1 VSDGDAMSPSHEGLR
16 LGLLATATG
25 LGFRHGIDWDHIAA
39 ITDLTAAQD
48 NARTA
53 LASATCYFVGHG
65 LVVGALGAA
74 AIVAGEH
81 VPGSVDHVMERLVGV
96 TLVALGFY
104 VLVSLVRN
112 GRNFRMRSRW
122 MLVFAGVR
130 RLRAWARRSARQ
142 SIGAGVAAGTHD
154 HDNDHDHHHDHDPA
168 GHGHQHAL
176 AERVAASGEG
186 FWGTSGA
193 LTSVAVGALH
203 GIGAETPTQVLL
215 LAAAATAGGAAPGLF
230 LLGAFLLG
238 LFLSNSL
245 VGLTVALGF
254 LGASRNFAV
263 YAIVS
268 LLTGLAGMTVG
279 FLLLTGSANLLPS
292 LFAG

>member
-1 VSDGDAMSPSHEGLR
+1 MSPSHEGLR

-48 NARTA
+48 SARTA

-65 LVVGALGAA
+65 LVVGVLGAA

-81 VPGSVDHVMERLVGV
+81 VPGSVDHVMERFVGA

-130 RLRAWARRSARQ
+130 RLRAWARRSSRQ
-142 SIGAGVAAGTHD
+142 PVGASVAAGIHD
-154 HDNDHDHHHDHDPA
+154 HGHGHGHGHDHDHDP
-168 GHGHQHAL
+168 GHRHQHAL
-176 AERVAASGEG
+176 ADRVAASGEG

-230 LLGAFLLG
+230 LLGAFLSG

-263 YAIVS
+263 YAVVS
-268 LLTGLAGMTVG
+268 LVTGLAGMTVG

>member
-1 VSDGDAMSPSHEGLR
+1 MSPSHEGLR

-48 NARTA
+48 RARRA

-81 VPGSVDHVMERLVGV
+81 VPGSVDHVMERLVGA

-130 RLRAWARRSARQ
+130 RLRTWARRSPRQ
-142 SIGAGVAAGTHD
+142 PVGASGAAGTQHHGHD
-154 HDNDHDHHHDHDPA
+154 HDHDYDP
-168 GHGHQHAL
+168 GHRHQHAL
-176 AERVAASGEG
+176 AEQVAASGEG

-230 LLGAFLLG
+230 LLGAFLVG

-263 YAIVS
+263 YAAVS
-268 LLTGLAGMTVG
+268 LVTGLAGMTVG

>member
-1 VSDGDAMSPSHEGLR
+1 VTAVHEGLR

-48 NARTA
+48 RPRTA
-53 LASATCYFVGHG
+53 MASATCYFVGHG

-81 VPGSVDHVMERLVGV
+81 VPASVDHVMEKIVGA
-96 TLVALGFY
+96 TLVALGVY
-104 VLVSLVRN
+104 VIVSLLRR
-112 GRNFRMRSRW
+112 GRQFRMRSRW
-122 MLVFAGVR
+122 MLIFTGVR
-130 RLRAWARRSARQ
+130 RLRQWARSEPAEPVL
-142 SIGAGVAAGTHD
+142 AHD
-154 HDNDHDHHHDHDPA
+154 HRRGPDPHGHHH
-168 GHGHQHAL
+168 GL
-176 AERVAASGEG
+176 RERVMESDDA

-215 LAAAATAGGAAPGLF
+215 LAAAATAGGAVPGIF
-230 LLGAFLLG
+230 LLGAFLVG

-245 VGLTVALGF
+245 VGVTVALGF

-263 YAIVS
+263 YATVS
-268 LLTGLAGMTVG
+268 VLTGLAGMTVG
-279 FLLLTGSANLLPS
+279 FILLTGSTNLLPT

>member
-1 VSDGDAMSPSHEGLR
+1 M
-16 LGLLATATG
+16 T
-25 LGFRHGIDWDHIAA
+25 
-39 ITDLTAAQD
+39 
-48 NARTA
+48 
-53 LASATCYFVGHG
+53 SATCYFVGHG

-74 AIVAGEH
+74 AIIAGDH
-81 VPGSVDHVMERLVGV
+81 VPKSVDHVMQKIVGA
-96 TLVALGFY
+96 TLVALGIY
-104 VLVSLVRN
+104 VIVSLVRR

-130 RLRAWARRSARQ
+130 RLRNRARSTPVETGHDYP
-142 SIGAGVAAGTHD
+142 GAHG
-154 HDNDHDHHHDHDPA
+154 HHHGLA
-168 GHGHQHAL
+168 QKL
-176 AERVAASGEG
+176 AESDEG

-215 LAAAATAGGAAPGLF
+215 LAAAATAGGAVPGIL

-245 VGLTVALGF
+245 VAVTVALGF
-254 LGASRNFAV
+254 LHASRNFGV
-263 YAIVS
+263 YATVS
-268 LLTGLAGMTVG
+268 VLTGMAGMAVGAVLLTGG
-279 FLLLTGSANLLPS
+279 ANLLPT

>member
-1 VSDGDAMSPSHEGLR
+1 
-16 LGLLATATG
+16 LLATATG

-48 NARTA
+48 RPRTA
-53 LASATCYFVGHG
+53 MASATCYFVGHG
-65 LVVGALGAA
+65 LVVGALGAV

-81 VPGSVDHVMERLVGV
+81 VPASVDHVMEKIVGA
-96 TLVALGFY
+96 TLVALGVY
-104 VLVSLVRN
+104 VIVSLLRR
-112 GRNFRMRSRW
+112 GRDFRMRSRW
-122 MLVFAGVR
+122 MLVFTGVR
-130 RLRAWARRSARQ
+130 RIRRWARSEPAQ
-142 SIGAGVAAGTHD
+142 QVLAAAHPSGPDSHGHD
-154 HDNDHDHHHDHDPA
+154 HRLAGRVLAPDDP
-168 GHGHQHAL
+168 
-176 AERVAASGEG
+176 

-215 LAAAATAGGAAPGLF
+215 LAAAATAGGAVPGIV
-230 LLGAFLLG
+230 LLGAFLGG

-245 VGLTVALGF
+245 VGVTVALGF

-263 YAIVS
+263 YATVS
-268 LLTGLAGMTVG
+268 VFTGLAGMAVG
-279 FLLLTGSANLLPS
+279 FALLTGSTNLLPT